1 MNALTLARPA
11 PQTPAPQTPAPQT
24 PAPQTPAA
32 QTPAPA
38 APALPDAAA
47 RPDPVGE
54 VAAVWSAGPGALLVL
69 GWQTDPPPAEGVA
82 QLERRRTD
90 CGPFRSSAWRRADGT
105 HAFAAAV
112 RLPAMVETR
121 PGQRLALR
129 APSGPALI
137 AVLPDAFAESAD
149 LAAIAAPLFGEH
161 LAALVRFVLAAFP
174 PDAMASFPALAGLLA
189 ALLPR
194 AAEDDGSIELA
205 GAIPGHCT
213 FLQGWGSA
221 ADGATEAILIGADG
235 AVRRAPSQAA
245 TFRRDDIARPASGL
259 VTVLPPDCAAALPA
273 LDAVFLVSPAGVVRR
288 PLHARRVLDASDSAG
303 HLRDMLGVLAAP
315 PALAEALRA
324 ALRPRYAGVDT
335 LAADLPSVRAMIDV
349 ALSHPS
355 GGLYLSGW
363 LFDPAAQVAAVTLA
377 DGAGLAARLD
387 RAWTRVPRADVT
399 AAFAADPAFPPAPHD
414 DHGFVAHVPGAAAE
428 GSLHLIIERAD
439 GARGFV
445 PVAARPLLAPGGRQ
459 AAVGSVDLHK
469 PSGLAIVEGQ
479 LAPFVRAAFA
489 PPRARLPAA
498 VAPRNEPPAEADV
511 SLAIVVPLTGP
522 PVLPRALLSQFLRDP
537 LAPRETLLLL
547 AGPEWDRTARDR
559 LEAQARALGLAAA
572 VIAASSGVDEPAD
585 VLRRATGHADAAQ
598 VLLLAPAAIG
608 RAPGW
613 RRALLAASR
622 LALRPAAV
630 CPTLLYEDLSVRH
643 AGPARVLPLRTAPY
657 LRIAQDLAGLP
668 AGFANAEAGGDG
680 LPVPIVLGTLH
691 CCLLPRAAL
700 PALAPPGPTA
710 LSPRGRELGFF
721 LRLRDAGIPCLWA
734 PSVQVFAP
742 ETTDLPHGGADA
754 ASLADLL
761 NLRDALDGAALRP
774 LET

>member
-11 PQTPAPQTPAPQT
+11 PPAPTIAEPT
-24 PAPQTPAA
+24 
-32 QTPAPA
+32 
-38 APALPDAAA
+38 A

-90 CGPFRSSAWRRADGT
+90 SGPFRSSAWRRADGT

-112 RLPAMVETR
+112 RLPAAIETR

-129 APSGPALI
+129 AASGPALI

-149 LAAIAAPLFGEH
+149 LAAAAAPLFGEH
-161 LAALVRFVLAAFP
+161 LAGLVRFVLATFP
-174 PDAMASFPALAGLLA
+174 PDAMASFPAVAGLLA

-213 FLQGWGSA
+213 FLQGWGTAPGSA
-221 ADGATEAILIGADG
+221 PGSAPGHASGGASAEAILLGADG

-245 TFRRDDIARPASGL
+245 TFRRDDIAAPASGL
-259 VTVLPPDCAAALPA
+259 VTVLPPDCAAALQA
-273 LDAVFLVSPAGVVRR
+273 LDAVFLVSAAGVVRR
-288 PLHARRVLDASDSAG
+288 PLHARHVLDASDSAG
-303 HLRDMLGVLAAP
+303 HLRDMLGVLSAP

-335 LAADLPSVRAMIDV
+335 LAADLPSVRATIDV

-377 DGAGLAARLD
+377 DGARLAARLD
-387 RAWTRVPRADVT
+387 SAWTRVPRADVT

-414 DHGFVAHVPGAAAE
+414 DHGFVAHVPGAAPE
-428 GSLHLIIERAD
+428 GALHLIIERAD

-459 AAVGSVDLHK
+459 AAIGSVDLHK

-498 VAPRNEPPAEADV
+498 VAPRHEPQAEADV
-511 SLAIVVPLTGP
+511 SLAIVVPLGGP

-547 AGPEWDRTARDR
+547 AGPEWDRPARDR

-572 VIAASSGVDEPAD
+572 VIAAPSGVDEPAD
-585 VLRRATGHADAAQ
+585 VVRLATGHADAAQ

-668 AGFANAEAGGDG
+668 ADFAEAESGGDG
-680 LPVPIVLGTLH
+680 LPVPIVLGTLQ

-742 ETTDLPHGGADA
+742 ETTDLPHAGADA
-754 ASLADLL
+754 AAFGDLL

-774 LET
+774 LEA